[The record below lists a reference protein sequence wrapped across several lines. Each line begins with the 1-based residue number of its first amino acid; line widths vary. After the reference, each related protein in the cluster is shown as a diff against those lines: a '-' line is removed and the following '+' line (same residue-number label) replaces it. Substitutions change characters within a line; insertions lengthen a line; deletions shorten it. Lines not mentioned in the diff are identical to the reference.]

1 MSAMAG
7 KMLKVVPLALA
18 LLVAGCGTATRATE
32 THSPSPSPTVPAA
45 PASLATTL
53 AGGLTGVSQATTLD
67 PRRSMLIGPHSV
79 VQLDMIGVM
88 HGITE
93 DQAAELNFTGSDL
106 QLPMRPAAGDEFVVA
121 HVAETDV
128 QPELAS
134 GDTQSAAKATVLVGS
149 DERQLDGPLD
159 PDYTLVISVPT
170 GSPVHLRMNDGGR
183 PQEIDLRTGERTRS
197 ASPLYYPEHSASLD
211 IPTLYLLPGGNQY
224 EMVSST
230 GSTADL
236 SPYRGK
242 HWAAKGR
249 AWLILWLPFYSSNDA
264 YSSTTLTAHQLGLSI
279 SLPDGSYPSGSW
291 SNTSAAPIT
300 TGSNVSQEG
309 ISGVFPV
316 PASLRSATLVIDP
329 PVPFTTGGDSYSP
342 PLHIKIKLTAKYLTD

>member
-1 MSAMAG
+1 MAG
-7 KMLKVVPLALA
+7 KMLKTVPVALA
-18 LLVAGCGTATRATE
+18 LLAAAGCGTAPQTE
-32 THSPSPSPTVPAA
+32 ATHSPSPSPTVPAA
-45 PASLATTL
+45 PAYLATSL
-53 AGGLTGVSQATTLD
+53 GGGLTGVSHATTLD
-67 PRRSMLIGPHSV
+67 PRQSMLIGPHSV
-79 VQLDMIGVM
+79 VQLDMVGVM
-88 HGITE
+88 HSITE
-93 DQAAELNFTGSDL
+93 NQAADLNFTGSNL

-121 HVAETDV
+121 HVADTDV

-149 DERQLDGPLD
+149 EERQIDGVLD

-183 PQEIDLRTGERTRS
+183 PQEIDLRTGKRTRS
-197 ASPLYYPEHSASLD
+197 ASPLYYPEHTASLD
-211 IPTLYLLPGGNQY
+211 VPTFYLLPGGNKY
-224 EMVSST
+224 DMVSST

-236 SPYRGK
+236 SPYHGK

-249 AWLILWLPFYSSNDA
+249 AWLILWLPFYSSNDT

-291 SNTSAAPIT
+291 SNSSAAPIT

-309 ISGVFPV
+309 ISGVFSV
-316 PASLRSATLVIDP
+316 PSSLRSATLIIDP
-329 PVPFTTGGDSYSP
+329 PMPFSTGGDSYSP
-342 PLHIKIKLTAKYLTD
+342 PLHVKIHLKTGYITGS